1 VPHAN
6 GETEEEREQEG
17 GEAEETM
24 EESGEERDSDLEDSE
39 AEEDEEEEEES
50 SEIDDEDCERRRM
63 ECLDEMS
70 DLEKQFLELKE
81 KLFRERLDQVK
92 VKLDEVLTGKAGEYR
107 EPLAILQ
114 KNMQLRTQV
123 AGVYRELC
131 LQVIKHK
138 HECEIQGAKQHL
150 ESERVLLF
158 DTMKTELLEKIR
170 RLEED
175 KQSVDITSEWWSD
188 EVRTKKC
195 KKRNLLSQ
203 LERKKKPALVSD
215 PYLYHHLIHPH
226 YTHHH
231 HLHLFFSLSGPYI
244 VYMLRDIDIL
254 EDWTA
259 IKKAKAALIPMK
271 KKSDRAQG
279 DTAAGRQ
286 LSVRC
291 EGGTLFYEGER
302 FSKGNTVLLEV
313 NDESP
318 AQAVIT
324 AVSAGEVWFKRTDG
338 SKTKIY
344 ISQLQKGKYT
354 ISR

>member
-1 VPHAN
+1 MPAQPAPREAEEEMETEADSEVPQTN
-6 GETEEEREQEG
+6 GETEEEREREG

-24 EESGEERDSDLEDSE
+24 EESGEERDSDLEESE
-39 AEEDEEEEEES
+39 AEEEEEEEEES

-92 VKLDEVLTGKAGEYR
+92 LKLDEVLTGKAGEYR
-107 EPLAILQ
+107 EPLAALQ

-123 AGVYRELC
+123 AGVYKELC

-150 ESERVLLF
+150 ESERNLLF
-158 DTMKTELLEKIR
+158 DTMKAELLEKIR

-175 KQSVDITSEWWSD
+175 RQNVDITSEWWSD
-188 EVRTKKC
+188 EGKIKKC
-195 KKRNLLSQ
+195 KKKSQ
-203 LERKKKPALVSD
+203 LSHQERKKKPALVS
-215 PYLYHHLIHPH
+215 
-226 YTHHH
+226 
-231 HLHLFFSLSGPYI
+231 GPYI
-244 VYMLRDIDIL
+244 VYMLSDIDIL

-259 IKKAKAALIPMK
+259 IKKAKAALMPLK
-271 KKSDRAQG
+271 KKSDSH
-279 DTAAGRQ
+279 Q

-291 EGGTLFYEGER
+291 EGGTLLYEGER
-302 FSKGNTVLLEV
+302 FTKGNTVLLEV
-313 NDESP
+313 SDESP

-324 AVSAGEVWFKRTDG
+324 AISAGEVWFKRPDG
-338 SKTKIY
+338 SKTKIF
-344 ISQLQKGKYT
+344 ISQLQKGKST
-354 ISR
+354 IRRA

>member
-175 KQSVDITSEWWSD
+175 KQSVDITSGGRMPEECRRSVLVQIFRNKGDVQTCSNYRGIKLISHTMKLWERVVETRLRE
-188 EVRTKKC
+188 EVTIC
-195 KKRNLLSQ
+195 EQ
-203 LERKKKPALVSD
+203 QYGFMPRKSTTDAIFALRMFK
-215 PYLYHHLIHPH
+215 YR
-226 YTHHH
+226 
-231 HLHLFFSLSGPYI
+231 G
-244 VYMLRDIDIL
+244 
-254 EDWTA
+254 
-259 IKKAKAALIPMK
+259 
-271 KKSDRAQG
+271 
-279 DTAAGRQ
+279 
-286 LSVRC
+286 VRC

>member
-1 VPHAN
+1 MPAQPAPREPEEEMETEADAAVPQAN
-6 GETEEEREQEG
+6 GEMEG

-24 EESGEERDSDLEDSE
+24 EESGEERESDLEESE

-50 SEIDDEDCERRRM
+50 SEMDNEDCERRRL

-70 DLEKQFLELKE
+70 DLEKQFLELKD
-81 KLFRERLDQVK
+81 KLFRERLEQVK
-92 VKLDEVLTGKAGEYR
+92 GKLDEVLMGKAGEFR
-107 EPLAILQ
+107 EPLALLQ
-114 KNMQLRTQV
+114 HNMQLRTQV

-150 ESERVLLF
+150 ESEKTLLF
-158 DTMKTELLEKIR
+158 DAMKTELLEKIR

-188 EVRTKKC
+188 EARMKKC
-195 KKRNLLSQ
+195 KRRSNLARQ
-203 LERKKKPALVSD
+203 ERKKKPALV
-215 PYLYHHLIHPH
+215 
-226 YTHHH
+226 
-231 HLHLFFSLSGPYI
+231 SGPYI

-259 IKKAKAALIPMK
+259 IKKAKAALMPLK
-271 KKSDRAQG
+271 QKSDS
-279 DTAAGRQ
+279 RQ

-291 EGGTLFYEGER
+291 EGSTLFYEGER
-302 FSKGNTVLLEV
+302 FSKGNSVLLEV
-313 NDESP
+313 SDDSP

-324 AVSAGEVWFKRTDG
+324 AISAGEVWFRRTDG

-354 ISR
+354 IRRA